1 MPLQYLAGQPLTA
14 DDLQNLAETRIVQG
28 FDQSVVSSTT
38 LADTAI
44 VVPVRDMTKI
54 ELDIRYTSLGGGISW
69 AWAITSGA
77 VTCYNRSITSAGQSP
92 TGNAASISA
101 MRHRQIATIQE
112 VQATAHYTTNT
123 SQLILERLVC
133 DGRGEIM
140 FRFAQETSNA
150 NPTSLYYESYALY
163 RRLSA

>member
-54 ELDIRYTSLGGGISW
+54 ELDIRYTSLGGGSSW

-77 VTCYNRSITSAGQSP
+77 VTCYNRWITSSWQSP
-92 TGNAASISA
+92 PGHAAHNSA
-101 MRHRQIATIQE
+101 IRA
-112 VQATAHYTTNT
+112 
-123 SQLILERLVC
+123 
-133 DGRGEIM
+133 GE
-140 FRFAQETSNA
+140 
-150 NPTSLYYESYALY
+150 
-163 RRLSA
+163 